1 VQTLFNISGV
11 LMVLSGVGF
20 VGSMALETLAGKH
33 VFTVSNGELTVTASG
48 IDRILLSI
56 FAITAI
62 LTMAAAAGLRQ
73 RR

>member
-1 VQTLFNISGV
+1 MQTLFNISGV